1 MVKAYFQGFQ
11 IFKFGLLI
19 RKDNKKTRKIRI
31 VEITF
36 SFKFDFIHNVYI
48 NNAVIQLLAV
58 I

>member
-19 RKDNKKTRKIRI
+19 RKDNKKRRKIRI

-48 NNAVIQLLAV
+48 NNAVIQLLGH